1 MAYENLKI
9 DLICQHCTDGSIRPI
24 RFRVQDEEG
33 IQREFNIKGYRET
46 SEAGI
51 ISFDCNVVVNNI
63 AKRVTIYTSHIAND
77 GIWYIKMK

>member
-1 MAYENLKI
+1 MTYENPKI
-9 DLICQHCTDGSIRPI
+9 DLICQHCTDGSIKPI

-51 ISFDCNVVVNNI
+51 ISFECNVVVNNM
-63 AKRVTIYTSHIAND
+63 AKRVTIYTSHI
-77 GIWYIKMK
+77 